1 MRSFIA
7 ALFFALILTI
17 PASAQK
23 KKNDYAALVNIF
35 IGTGG
40 HGHTYPGAV
49 VPFGMV
55 QLSPDT
61 RLSGWDG
68 CSGYYY
74 TDTVVYGFSHTHLSG
89 TGVADYCDILF
100 MPTTGEPQFIN
111 TDYRSSFKKKNEAAS
126 PGYYK
131 TKLEKYNI
139 GVELTATKRV
149 GVHRYEYPSTKQA
162 NIIIDLKHRDE
173 VLDSWIEVV
182 NDHEIR
188 GFRRSKSWAPDQY
201 IYFYAKFNK
210 AFKTYGIALND
221 TVQQGQNKVQGK
233 NVKMYLQFDDPGEL
247 ISKVGISSV
256 SAEGA
261 LNNLDTE
268 VPDFDFKKIVKS
280 ARAEWNEQLNKIQ
293 VEGGAPPISTEQ
305 RSNQYQN
312 GGYNPTGYNRPQQRK
327 QAPVTD
333 WSKIKQTIFYTA
345 LYHSMVAPNLYS
357 DVDGQYRGLDQKVHK
372 AEGFDYYTVFSLW
385 DTFRAEDPLFTVI
398 DRKRTLDFI
407 KTFLAMYEQGGL
419 LPIWPLGSGE
429 TFCMIGNHS
438 IPVIVDAYAKGIRGF
453 DAEEAFTA
461 MKAAV
466 NRQEPGLNSY
476 RKNGAVLADDDA
488 ESVSKTLEFAYDDWC
503 IARMAKMLNKPEDY
517 AVFIKRAQYWKNVF
531 NDQNGFMQAR
541 VNGGWYTPF
550 DPTDINNNYT
560 EGNSWQYSF
569 LAAHD
574 VESLIDKLGG
584 HEKFEAKLDEL
595 FTTNA
600 KLSGRDQ
607 ADVTGLIGQYA
618 HGNEPSHHIAYLYNF
633 TNSPEKTQSYISR
646 ILKDEYSNMPDGLSG
661 NEDCGQMSA
670 WYVISSL
677 GLYTIQPGQTQY
689 QIGLPQFDKATI
701 YLENGKKFIIA
712 NSGSGVGFQNNYVQG
727 MTLNNNS
734 YNKLYI
740 EDAVIQKGG
749 EWDVFTGRLPNK
761 LFIQDLEKPVSKIT
775 DSLIL
780 INPYFI
786 NAAPTFKKPFDLEIK
801 SPDKYATIYY
811 TLDGSTPTQGS
822 VVYTKPITIA
832 ANTTVKAIAVKNGK
846 SSFVNEGSFTKIR
859 DDIKLMLQTHYLS
872 NYPGE
877 GDASLIDGL
886 KGTVNW
892 RLGHWQGYQG
902 NNLDAIVDMGNVKP
916 IKSVSLG
923 TLQDTKSWII
933 FPKEVD
939 FFTSDDGK
947 TFTLIKT
954 VTTGIDIK
962 DLNIQTQ
969 QFKADLNV
977 NARYIRIIARQYGA
991 LPDWHESKGQPSYIF
1006 ADEISIE

>member
-1 MRSFIA
+1 MRSTIF
-7 ALFFALILTI
+7 ALFFALVFALSAT
-17 PASAQK
+17 AQK

-68 CSGYYY
+68 CSGYYFA
-74 TDTVVYGFSHTHLSG
+74 DTVVYGFSHTHLSG
-89 TGVADYCDILF
+89 TGIADYCDILF
-100 MPTTGEPQFIN
+100 MPTTGEPQFKN
-111 TDYRSSFKKKNEAAS
+111 TDYLSGFKKKNEAAS
-126 PGYYK
+126 PGYYR
-131 TKLEKYNI
+131 TKLDKYNI

-149 GVHRYEYPSTKQA
+149 GVHRYQYPSTKQA

-201 IYFYAKFNK
+201 VYFYAKFSK

-221 TVQQGQNKVQGK
+221 TLQQGKNKIQGK
-233 NVKMYLQFDDPGEL
+233 NVKMYLQFDDPGEVT
-247 ISKVGISSV
+247 SKVGISSV

-268 VPDFDFKKIVKS
+268 VSDFDFKKIVKN

-293 VEGGAPPISTEQ
+293 VEGGAPPISAAQ
-305 RSNQYQN
+305 RTNQYQS
-312 GGYNPTGYNRPQQRK
+312 GGYNPTGYNRPQQQK
-327 QAPVTD
+327 QPPVTD

-345 LYHSMVAPNLYS
+345 LYHSMVAPNVYS

-372 AEGFDYYTVFSLW
+372 AEGFDYYTIFSLW
-385 DTFRAEDPLFTVI
+385 DTFRAEDPLFTII

-407 KTFLAMYEQGGL
+407 KSFLAMYEQGGL

-429 TFCMIGNHS
+429 TYCMIGNHS

-466 NRQEPGLNSY
+466 NRQDPGLNSY

-503 IARMAKMLNKPEDY
+503 IAQMAKMLNKPDDY
-517 AVFIKRAQYWKNVF
+517 SVYIKRAQSWKNVF

-560 EGNSWQYSF
+560 EGNAWQYSF
-569 LAAHD
+569 LAAQD
-574 VESLIDKLGG
+574 VAGLTERLGG
-584 HEKFEAKLDEL
+584 REKFEAKLDEL

-646 ILKDEYSNMPDGLSG
+646 ILKDEYSNLPDGLSG

-701 YLENGKKFIIA
+701 YLENGKKFIIT
-712 NSGSGVGFQNNYVQG
+712 NSGSGVSFQNNYVQG
-727 MTLNNNS
+727 MTLNNSS
-734 YNKLYI
+734 YNKLFL
-740 EDAVIQKGG
+740 EDAMIQKGG

-761 LFIQDLEKPVSKIT
+761 LFAQDLESPVSKIS
-775 DSLIL
+775 DSLIVA
-780 INPYFI
+780 NPYFI
-786 NAAPTFKKPFDLEIK
+786 NSAPTFKKPFDLEIK
-801 SPDKYATIYY
+801 SADKDATIYY
-811 TLDGSTPTQGS
+811 TTDGSTPTS
-822 VVYTKPITIA
+822 KSAVYSKPINID
-832 ANTTVKAIAVKNGK
+832 ANITVKAIAIKNGK
-846 SSFVNEGSFTKIR
+846 SSFVNEGSFNKIR
-859 DDIKLMLQTHYLS
+859 DDIKLTLQTHYLA

-892 RLGHWQGYQG
+892 KLGHWQGYQ
-902 NNLDAIVDMGNVKP
+902 NNDVDAVIDMGS
-916 IKSVSLG
+916 IKQINSVSIG
-923 TLQDTKSWII
+923 TLQDTRSWIV
-933 FPKEVD
+933 FPKQVD
-939 FFTSDDGK
+939 YYTSDDGK
-947 TFTLIKT
+947 TFSLVKT
-954 VTTGIDIK
+954 VPSSVDIK
-962 DLNIQTQ
+962 ELSIQTQ
-969 QFKADLNV
+969 QFKAYINV
-977 NARYIRIIARQYGA
+977 KARYIRIVARQYGA
-991 LPDWHESKGQPSYIF
+991 LPEWHESKGQPSYIF
-1006 ADEISIE
+1006 ADEIVIE